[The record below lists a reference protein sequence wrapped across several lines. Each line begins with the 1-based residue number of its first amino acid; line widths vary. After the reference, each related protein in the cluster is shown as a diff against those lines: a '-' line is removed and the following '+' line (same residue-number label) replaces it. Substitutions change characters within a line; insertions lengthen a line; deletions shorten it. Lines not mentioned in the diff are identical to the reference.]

1 LTKIEVQILKR
12 PILNKPV
19 LVCGLP
25 GSGFVGKVAVEH
37 LITELKAEI
46 FGIIYSHNF
55 PPQVLIRPDGTID
68 ILKNELYYWNSKD
81 STNDLI
87 IYTGDSQ
94 PIIQGT
100 DYEIA
105 DRVLEISNKLGV
117 NRVFTLAAYITG
129 SFVKDPKVY
138 GTGTDIKIIEEI
150 IKHGVVKMNEGTITG
165 MNGLLVGLAKTKGMQ
180 GISLLGETSG
190 YIVDANA
197 SRAVLNAFGKIMN
210 LEIDMSNLT
219 KRVQKTESLVSTLD
233 QLRKGHEH
241 SASGRSEKEKDL
253 GYIS

>member
-1 LTKIEVQILKR
+1 MTKIDVQMLKS
-12 PILNKPV
+12 PILYNPV

-46 FGIIYSHNF
+46 FGIIYSYNF

-68 ILKNELYYWNSKD
+68 IIKNELYYWKSNNK
-81 STNDLI
+81 THDLI

-94 PIIQGT
+94 PIIQGA

-105 DRVLEISNKLGV
+105 DRVLEVSNNLGV
-117 NRVFTLAAYITG
+117 RKVFTLAAYITG
-129 SFVKDPKVY
+129 SFVKEPKVY
-138 GTGTDIKIIEEI
+138 GTGTDIKIIEDLM
-150 IKHGVVKMNEGTITG
+150 KHGVVKMSEGTITG
-165 MNGLLVGLAKTKGMQ
+165 MNGLIVGLAKIKGMQ

-197 SRAVLNAFGKIMN
+197 SRAVLKTFMDIMN

-219 KRVQKTESLVSTLD
+219 KRVKNTESLVNTLD

-241 SASGRSEKEKDL
+241 SVSGTKKEKDL